1 MVSKMPD
8 TYEAVTRLKD
18 AGAPEPLAAATVDVV
33 ADATSDLVTRD
44 ILRAELKAELSH
56 ALLVFGGIM
65 VSASIG
71 IAALALAAMKLLF
84 F

>member
-1 MVSKMPD
+1 MVSKMLD
-8 TYEAVTRLKD
+8 TYEAATRLKD

-44 ILRAELKAELSH
+44 ILRAELNH
-56 ALLVFGGIM
+56 ALLIFGGIM

-71 IAALALAAMKLLF
+71 IAALTLAAMKLLF

>member
-1 MVSKMPD
+1 MVSKMLD

-18 AGAPEPLAAATVDVV
+18 AGVPEPLAAATVDVV

-44 ILRAELKAELSH
+44 ILRAELNH
-56 ALLVFGGIM
+56 ALLIFGGIM

-71 IAALALAAMKLLF
+71 IAALTLAAMWLLF

>member
-1 MVSKMPD
+1 MVSKMLD

-44 ILRAELKAELSH
+44 ILRAELNH
-56 ALLVFGGIM
+56 ALLIFGGIM

-71 IAALALAAMKLLF
+71 VAALTLAAMKLLF